1 MAMEIQNLDWR
12 QNLRHLAP
20 AAVLAFM
27 GTASVAAASLSP
39 SGEVGAPVGVIVVG
53 GDTTRVA
60 GIIAHADGRLVA
72 NGGIPGSLIAVSDR
86 AGFVERLYQAGASY
100 VFRADGTV
108 GCTDILR
115 TGRS

>member
-1 MAMEIQNLDWR
+1 LAWK

-20 AAVLAFM
+20 AAVLALV
-27 GTASVAAASLSP
+27 GTASVAAASLAP
-39 SGEVGAPVGVIVVG
+39 TGNVGAPVGVLVIG
-53 GDTTRVA
+53 ADTARIA

-72 NGGIPGSLIAVSDR
+72 TGGVPGALIAVSDR
-86 AGFVERLYQAGASY
+86 ADFVDRLYQAGASY
-100 VFRADGTV
+100 VFRADGAV